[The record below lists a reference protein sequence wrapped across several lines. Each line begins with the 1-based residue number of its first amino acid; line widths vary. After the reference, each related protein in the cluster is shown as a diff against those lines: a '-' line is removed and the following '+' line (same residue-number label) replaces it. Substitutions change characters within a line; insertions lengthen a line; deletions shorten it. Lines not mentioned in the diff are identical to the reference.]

1 MPRITE
7 ETVACVAR
15 LARLSLTP
23 DERARFARELEAIVA
38 WADSLQA
45 LDTAGV
51 PPLRLEPGGDAP
63 HADALRDDI
72 PREGLPLAQALD
84 PAPDHAEGLF
94 RVPRI
99 LP

>member
-7 ETVACVAR
+7 DSIDTVAR
-15 LARLSLTP
+15 LARLSLSP
-23 DERARFARELEAIVA
+23 DERTRFARELQSIVA

-45 LDTAGV
+45 LDTEGV
-51 PPLRLEPGGDAP
+51 PPLRLEAGS
-63 HADALRDDI
+63 DALREDTPRQGL
-72 PREGLPLAQALD
+72 PREQALD
-84 PAPDHAEGLF
+84 QAPDHAEGLF

>member
-7 ETVACVAR
+7 DSVDAVAR

-23 DERARFARELEAIVA
+23 EERARFARELEAIVA
-38 WADSLQA
+38 WADSLQV
-45 LDTAGV
+45 LDTEGV
-51 PPLRLEPGGDAP
+51 PPLRLRGGGDT
-63 HADALRDDI
+63 LRDDT
-72 PREGLPLAQALD
+72 PREGLPREQALD

>member
-7 ETVACVAR
+7 DTVDSVAR

-38 WADSLQA
+38 WAYSLQA
-45 LDTAGV
+45 LDTDGV
-51 PPLRLEPGGDAP
+51 PPLEYTSG
-63 HADALRDDI
+63 DALRDDT
-72 PREGLPLAQALD
+72 PREGLARERALE
-84 PAPDHAEGLF
+84 PAPDPAEGMF

>member
-7 ETVACVAR
+7 DSVDGVAR

-23 DERARFARELEAIVA
+23 DERTRFARELEAIVA

-45 LDTAGV
+45 LDTEAV
-51 PPLRLEPGGDAP
+51 PPLRPDAGGDA
-63 HADALRDDI
+63 LREDT
-72 PREGLPLAQALD
+72 PREGLPREQALD

>member
-7 ETVACVAR
+7 ETVDGVAR

-23 DERARFARELEAIVA
+23 DERTRFARELEAIVA
-38 WADSLQA
+38 WADSLQT
-45 LDTAGV
+45 LDTQGV
-51 PPLRLEPGGDAP
+51 PALRLHAEGDAWREDLP
-63 HADALRDDI
+63 HESL
-72 PREGLPLAQALD
+72 PREQAIG
-84 PAPDHAEGLF
+84 PAPDPAEGLF

>member
-7 ETVACVAR
+7 DTVDAVAR
-15 LARLSLTP
+15 LARLSLEP
-23 DERARFARELEAIVA
+23 AERTRFARELEAIVA

-51 PPLRLEPGGDAP
+51 PPLRLQAGDE
-63 HADALRDDI
+63 ALREDTPVDGLG
-72 PREGLPLAQALD
+72 REAAMD
-84 PAPDHAEGLF
+84 PAPDAAEGLF